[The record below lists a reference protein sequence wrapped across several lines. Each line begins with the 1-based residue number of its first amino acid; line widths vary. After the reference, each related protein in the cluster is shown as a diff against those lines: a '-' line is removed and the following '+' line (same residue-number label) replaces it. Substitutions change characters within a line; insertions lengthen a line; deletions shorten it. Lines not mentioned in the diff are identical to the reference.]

1 MKATLNRA
9 ARTVLAA
16 MDRIERPALSEE
28 ISREARL
35 GATYVEEQLA
45 VLADDGHIIM
55 HRPTIGTWRPTFYEV
70 TR

>member
-1 MKATLNRA
+1 MTTLDRA

-16 MDRIERPALSEE
+16 MERIARPALAEDV
-28 ISREARL
+28 SREARL
-35 GATYVEEQLA
+35 GTSYVEERLA
-45 VLADDGHIIM
+45 VLADAGLVTV